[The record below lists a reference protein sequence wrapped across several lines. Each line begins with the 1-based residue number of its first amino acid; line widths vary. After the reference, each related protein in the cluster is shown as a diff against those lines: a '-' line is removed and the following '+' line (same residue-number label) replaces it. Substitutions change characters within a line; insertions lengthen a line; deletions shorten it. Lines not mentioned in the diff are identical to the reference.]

1 MYKYIIFDFD
11 GTIAD
16 TLDAGLPIYNEMARK
31 HGFKEIRNL
40 EGLRSI
46 TLREFIKRHKISR
59 LRFLFYLRE
68 LLKRLNK
75 DMNIVKP
82 YKGMD
87 NVIKK
92 LNKRYKLGIVS
103 ANSKE
108 NILKFLELNDLK
120 YCFDFVYNYQLFL
133 GKSQAFK
140 KIIKGKKLSKDDIIY
155 IGDEDSDIIAA
166 KKAGIKI
173 ISVTWGMKNKN
184 MLKNN
189 EPDFIAEK
197 PEDILLFL
205 EKEKAL

>member
-92 LNKRYKLGIVS
+92 LNKRY
-103 ANSKE
+103 
-108 NILKFLELNDLK
+108 IL
-120 YCFDFVYNYQLFL
+120 C
-133 GKSQAFK
+133 
-140 KIIKGKKLSKDDIIY
+140 
-155 IGDEDSDIIAA
+155 
-166 KKAGIKI
+166 
-173 ISVTWGMKNKN
+173 
-184 MLKNN
+184 
-189 EPDFIAEK
+189 
-197 PEDILLFL
+197 
-205 EKEKAL
+205 ALCSIFS

>member
-166 KKAGIKI
+166 KKAGIEIDKLIWLILGAIVLGVI
-173 ISVTWGMKNKN
+173 IIGITPVS
-184 MLKNN
+184 
-189 EPDFIAEK
+189 
-197 PEDILLFL
+197 
-205 EKEKAL
+205 ALG

>member
-103 ANSKE
+103 ANSRE

>member
-68 LLKRLNK
+68 LLKKLK
-75 DMNIVKP
+75 KKMNIVKP

>member
-87 NVIKK
+87 NVIEK
-92 LNKRYKLGIVS
+92 LNKKYKLGIVS

-108 NILKFLELNDLK
+108 NILKFLELNEMR
-120 YCFDFVYNYQLFL
+120 YCFDFVYNYPLLL
-133 GKSQAFK
+133 GKSKAFK
-140 KIIKGKKLSKDDIIY
+140 KIIKEKKLKKDEIIY
-155 IGDEDSDIIAA
+155 IGDDHSDITAA
-166 KKAGIKI
+166 K
-173 ISVTWGMKNKN
+173 
-184 MLKNN
+184 
-189 EPDFIAEK
+189 
-197 PEDILLFL
+197 
-205 EKEKAL
+205 

>member
-1 MYKYIIFDFD
+1 
-11 GTIAD
+11 
-16 TLDAGLPIYNEMARK
+16 
-31 HGFKEIRNL
+31 
-40 EGLRSI
+40 
-46 TLREFIKRHKISR
+46 
-59 LRFLFYLRE
+59 
-68 LLKRLNK
+68 
-75 DMNIVKP
+75 
-82 YKGMD
+82 MD